1 MPSKPSMA
9 LENPNKTDIF
19 VRQFAFMAYY
29 STIVL
34 KNVQY
39 ATQRTNG
46 TRNREGHNGFLVL
59 FP

>member
-1 MPSKPSMA
+1 MLSKPSMA
-9 LENPNKTDIF
+9 LKNPNKTDIF

-34 KNVQY
+34 NNVQY

-46 TRNREGHNGFLVL
+46 TRNCEGHNGFLVL